1 MFVNKVILY
10 DDYINIAYN
19 ISDNSDNN
27 LKLENV
33 ENYFDIENKLN
44 TKEEQSDLG
53 LLFSGAG
60 DRTWTCTLL
69 GELEPE
75 SSASANFATPAC
87 FYYN

>member
-60 DRTWTCTLL
+60 DRT
-69 GELEPE
+69 
-75 SSASANFATPAC
+75 
-87 FYYN
+87 

>member
-44 TKEEQSDLG
+44 TKEEQSDRG
-53 LLFSGAG
+53 LLFSGATS
-60 DRTWTCTLL
+60 DKVS
-69 GELEPE
+69 EPTT
-75 SSASANFATPAC
+75 SPSWRRVCAVAS
-87 FYYN
+87 

>member
-44 TKEEQSDLG
+44 NKKEQSDLG
-53 LLFSGAG
+53 LLFFGAG
-60 DRTWTCTLL
+60 DRT
-69 GELEPE
+69 
-75 SSASANFATPAC
+75 
-87 FYYN
+87 